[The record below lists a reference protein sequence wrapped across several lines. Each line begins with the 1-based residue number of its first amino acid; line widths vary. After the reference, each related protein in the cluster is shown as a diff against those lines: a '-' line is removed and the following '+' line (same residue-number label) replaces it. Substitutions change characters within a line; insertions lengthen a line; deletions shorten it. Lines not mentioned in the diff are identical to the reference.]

1 MTSTY
6 FMNTIFLP
14 AKLGINRDLYAGQMR
29 KSLNHTQSLGHV
41 GKLHARGR
49 ILFFLRLESL
59 LNVVVYIINVVE
71 YIDDVVNYINNDV
84 NYRFEKDR
92 KKFPARLSRL
102 IGKGILIL
110 HNGFMEL
117 KAGNL
122 MPALG
127 RENQKTTAQ
136 AVQTSHAKKP
146 AIRSPHVGHAP
157 RKPLVSTL

>member
-1 MTSTY
+1 MT
-6 FMNTIFLP
+6 
-14 AKLGINRDLYAGQMR
+14 
-29 KSLNHTQSLGHV
+29 
-41 GKLHARGR
+41 
-49 ILFFLRLESL
+49 
-59 LNVVVYIINVVE
+59 
-71 YIDDVVNYINNDV
+71 NYTNNDV

-157 RKPLVSTL
+157 RKPFVSTL